1 MTRPRAGR
9 PVKMSERDEL
19 TLRVLRLFPEWGRET
34 LDLHE
39 LFEAGDSNDPDA
51 RREVL
56 YTVEALVGEG
66 LLEERGND
74 FYALSADGRRVLR
87 EQEDREG

>member
-1 MTRPRAGR
+1 
-9 PVKMSERDEL
+9 MSERDDL

-34 LDLHE
+34 LDLHV

-66 LLEERGND
+66 LLEERGTD
-74 FYALSADGRRVLR
+74 FYALSPAGRRVLR

>member
-1 MTRPRAGR
+1 MDD
-9 PVKMSERDEL
+9 V
-19 TLRVLRLFPEWGRET
+19 TLRVLRMFEEWDKET

-51 RREVL
+51 RRAVF
-56 YTVEALVGEG
+56 YAVESLVGEG

-74 FYALSADGRRVLR
+74 FYALTDAGRRAAREADGAQAEPLR
-87 EQEDREG
+87 NANEVE

>member
-1 MTRPRAGR
+1 
-9 PVKMSERDEL
+9 MSESGEL
-19 TLRVLRLFPEWGRET
+19 AGRVLRLFGEFGKET

-51 RREVL
+51 RREVFFM
-56 YTVEALVGEG
+56 VERLVEDG

-74 FYALSADGRRVLR
+74 FYALTDAGRARVADAPGGGER
-87 EQEDREG
+87 GGT